1 MTKDE
6 LNTILE
12 KHALWV
18 KSSEG
23 GERANLSGADLRDAD
38 LSGANLS
45 GANLRG
51 ADLRGADLRY
61 ADLRDANLRDANLSD
76 ANLRDANLSDANLSG
91 ANLRDADLDY
101 SCWPLWCGS
110 LGVKADEAIVGQ
122 LLYHVLDLAKN
133 SGVDVGECKQILE
146 LANNSKPVTKHN
158 CPRLEV

>member
-1 MTKDE
+1 MTKDD

-12 KHALWV
+12 KHSLWL
-18 KSSEG
+18 KDIEG
-23 GERANLSGADLRDAD
+23 GVRANLSHANLSHANLHHADLRGANLSHAGLSHAD

-45 GANLRG
+45 HANLHH
-51 ADLRGADLRY
+51 ADLRG
-61 ADLRDANLRDANLSD
+61 ANLSD
-76 ANLRDANLSDANLSG
+76 AN
-91 ANLRDADLDY
+91 LDY

-110 LGVKADEAIVGQ
+110 LGVKAGEALVGQ